1 MDKNTVFITG
11 YAKLPEGITA
21 KEMYKVIC
29 IGLLL
34 DSESGRIEDADCTLA
49 TVTART
55 IVKDILTDK
64 NINNM
69 DEIIQEIEARYW
81 GHAKKAV
88 IAAAKMCA
96 ERFYAYKLNKGENI
110 N

>member
-34 DSESGRIEDADCTLA
+34 DSSTGRIVDADCTLA
-49 TVTART
+49 TATARAM
-55 IVKDILTDK
+55 VKDILAEK
-64 NINNM
+64 NINHI

-88 IAAAKMCA
+88 IAATKMCS
-96 ERFYAYKLNKGENI
+96 ERFYAYKVNMSEI
-110 N
+110 IS

>member
-34 DSESGRIEDADCTLA
+34 DGESGRILDADCTLV
-49 TVTART
+49 TTTARA
-55 IVKDILTDK
+55 IVKDILTEK

-69 DEIIQEIEARYW
+69 DEILQEIEARYW

-88 IAAAKMCA
+88 VAAIKMCA
-96 ERFYAYKLNKGENI
+96 ERFYAFNLNKGENI
-110 N
+110 G